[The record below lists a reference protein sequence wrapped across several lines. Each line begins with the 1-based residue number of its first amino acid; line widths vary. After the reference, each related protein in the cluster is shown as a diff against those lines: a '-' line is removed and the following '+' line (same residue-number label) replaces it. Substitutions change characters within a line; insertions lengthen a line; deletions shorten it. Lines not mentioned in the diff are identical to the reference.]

1 MIHIQQYEDGDRD
14 EIIALVLHC
23 QNDGTRPL
31 VSVEDQPELLH
42 IREKYLASGGDFW
55 VAKDENKV
63 IGSIGLMNFGS
74 GIGVLKKFF
83 VYEEYRGEPY
93 HLGQQLYGELLAF
106 AQARGIGT
114 LILDTPKNTDRAHRF
129 YEKSGFTKI
138 EKEDLPVRFDYP
150 YDDCDFFLLKL
161 YE

>member
-1 MIHIQQYEDGDRD
+1 MIHIKQYEDGDRD

-42 IREKYLASGGDFW
+42 IREKYLASGGGFW
-55 VAKDENKV
+55 VAKDQDKV
-63 IGSIGLMNFGS
+63 IGSIGLMNFGN

-83 VYEEYRGEPY
+83 VYERYRGEPC
-93 HLGQQLYGELLAF
+93 HLGQKLYGELLAF
-106 AQARGIGT
+106 ARSGGIRT